1 MIIPILDTHRLP
13 YVKGKFTATRLGPGN
28 TTPVNF
34 YDSDG
39 NNLGLEI
46 FTNSEGFVC
55 DSNGNLLGNGV
66 FVHVDSV
73 ISGHYNGGRFVQ
85 WVALGQ
91 NDNVQVNDGKLLNEN
106 GDVIFS
112 ANAAFNH
119 TLNWNDLAGK
129 PKLNAWSENE
139 QDVIIDTLTSIDSV
153 VVNNF
158 TKVLVV
164 NYADSLPE
172 IEVANLKLKPQTEGE
187 QRFGQ
192 VIFVQV
198 IPYKAKALQLWNEGD
213 TAPFCVVHGSGSA
226 MISLLSNGKFEVLSV
241 FENNADIARVE
252 TTGNSTYNISDSTC
266 TVLQIYGTPTQSL
279 TERDPNGIAY
289 LNLRNGGLSK
299 SRRIVLWWQPSAEN
313 SKYVCRVQT
322 TDNGQT
328 LNVCDLYPY
337 KPVELVCYPGQDNA
351 LGLVVLGTVEQ
362 TTPFYAEVELSQN
375 DASASSDIKSNQV
388 ALPTACTMARLAW
401 DTGSLHILE
410 GTPPSLTAIVKVP
423 PNWKGEVI
431 LVGGDELVDLLGES
445 FTMYVAIYCGYSG
458 ADKAYLTSDVNR
470 DADLSGQRIM
480 VCSGEKFMVKVHI
493 ESGNTG
499 GVALAFNPMSA
510 L

>member
-13 YVKGKFTATRLGPGN
+13 YVKGKFTAMRLGPGN

-91 NDNVQVNDGKLLNEN
+91 NDNVPVNDGKLLNEN

-139 QDVIIDTLTSIDSV
+139 QDIIIDTLTSIDSAF
-153 VVNNF
+153 VNKF

-164 NYADSLPE
+164 NYADNLPE
-172 IEVANLKLKPQTEGE
+172 VEVANLKLKHQTEGE

-198 IPYKAKALQLWNEGD
+198 IPHKAKALQLWNEGD
-213 TAPFCVVHGSGSA
+213 SSPFCVVHGSGSA

-241 FENNADIARVE
+241 YENDSDIARVE

-266 TVLQIYGTPTQSL
+266 TVLQIYGTPIQSISGL
-279 TERDPNGIAY
+279 DPNGIAY
-289 LNLRNGGLSK
+289 LNLRNNGLSK

-313 SKYVCRVQT
+313 AKYVCRIQT
-322 TDNGQT
+322 NDNGQVI
-328 LNVCDLYPY
+328 NVCDLYPY
-337 KPVELVCYPGQDNA
+337 KPVELMCYPGQDNS
-351 LGLVVLGTVEQ
+351 LGLVVFGTVEQ
-362 TTPFYAEVELSQN
+362 TTPFYTEVELTQN
-375 DASASSDIKSNQV
+375 DASPSSDIKSNQV
-388 ALPTACTMARLAW
+388 ALPTACTRVRLVW
-401 DTGSLHILE
+401 NVSSLSIIE
-410 GTPPSLTAIVKVP
+410 GTPPDFTAIMKVP
-423 PNWKGEVI
+423 PNWKGDVI
-431 LVGGDELVDLLGES
+431 FSGGEELVTILGEN
-445 FTMYVAIYCGYSG
+445 FAMYIAFYCGYSG
-458 ADKAYLTSDVNR
+458 QDKAYLTSDINR
-470 DADLSGQRIM
+470 EDNLGGQRIF
-480 VCSGEKFMVKVHI
+480 VCSAKKFMVKVHI

-499 GVALAFNPMSA
+499 GVALAFEPMTA